1 MRWFTSDLHLGHANI
16 IRYCDRPFAS
26 VEEMDAF
33 LVAAWNADV
42 GPNDEVW
49 VLGDFAL
56 GRIADTLP
64 LVGRLRGCKT
74 LVPGNHD
81 RCWDGHAKRVA
92 RWTAEYLDA
101 GFQHVTPGP
110 VALEVGGRAVR
121 AHHFP
126 YRGDSQPDDRYVG
139 HRPGDDGGWLLH
151 GHVHERWRQSGR
163 QINVGVDAWAGRP
176 VSETAL
182 GALMASGVAELA
194 PSPWIPGAGRR
205 APTPPPGGP

>member
-16 IRYCDRPFAS
+16 IRYCDRPFAAI
-26 VEEMDAF
+26 EEMDAF
-33 LVAAWNADV
+33 LVAAWNA
-42 GPNDEVW
+42 
-49 VLGDFAL
+49 
-56 GRIADTLP
+56 
-64 LVGRLRGCKT
+64 
-74 LVPGNHD
+74 
-81 RCWDGHAKRVA
+81 
-92 RWTAEYLDA
+92 EYLDA
-101 GFQHVTPGP
+101 GFEQVTPGP

-139 HRPGDDGGWLLH
+139 HRPGDDGGRLLH
-151 GHVHERWRQSGR
+151 GHVHERWRRSGR

-194 PSPWIPGAGRR
+194 PSPWTSGAGHGATVAR
-205 APTPPPGGP
+205 PGGGP